1 MIRYRQPNF
10 RPAILKTSIMITCF
24 DIGGSAIKCA
34 VATPNGELGELQR
47 VPTPT
52 HGFAAFTD
60 TLQALVLAGAKSCGV
75 AISIAGVIDPTDGR
89 IKCANIP
96 CIDGRQLASDL
107 AAALGLPVWIIND
120 ADSFAL
126 AEAKAG
132 AARGHANVF
141 GLILGTGVGGGLVIG
156 GRLVSGPGG
165 FAGEWGHGPVAAQ
178 FAGDPPQSIPRFAC
192 GCGQT
197 GCLDTVGGARG
208 LERLHLTLHEQSLDS
223 RAIISAWE
231 SGDERAGRTIDCFI
245 DLLRGPLAMLVNTV
259 GASILPVGGGLANS
273 APLIAR
279 LDEAVRAAILRKT
292 DGPIIVRGQSGAEP
306 GLIGAAWLG
315 LEKMGSAHG

>member
-1 MIRYRQPNF
+1 MIR
-10 RPAILKTSIMITCF
+10 TMITCF

-34 VATPNGELGELQR
+34 VASADGKIGDLHR

-52 HGFAAFTD
+52 HDFAAFTAAM
-60 TLQALVLAGAKSCGV
+60 QARIDAGGPSRGV
-75 AISIAGVIDPTDGR
+75 AISIAGVVDPLDGR

-96 CIDGRQLASDL
+96 CIDGRTLADDL
-107 AAALGLPVWIIND
+107 RNALGLPVWIIND

-126 AEAKAG
+126 AEAQAG
-132 AARGHANVF
+132 AGRGHANVF
-141 GLILGTGVGGGLVIG
+141 GLILGTGVGGGLVFN
-156 GRLVSGPGG
+156 GRLIGGPGG

-178 FAGDPPQSIPRFAC
+178 VSGIPRFPC

-208 LERLHLTLHEQSLDS
+208 LERLHLALHQQSLDS
-223 RAIISAWE
+223 REIITAWQ
-231 SGDERAGRTIDCFI
+231 SGDAAAERTVACWTE
-245 DLLRGPLAMLVNTV
+245 LLSGPLAMLVNTV

-279 LDEAVRAAILRKT
+279 LDQAVRAAILRKT
-292 DGPIIVRGQSGAEP
+292 DAPIIVPGQSGAEP

-315 LEKMGSAHG
+315 LEKLGSAHA

>member
-1 MIRYRQPNF
+1 
-10 RPAILKTSIMITCF
+10 MITCF

-34 VATPNGELGELQR
+34 VATPDGRIGELHR

-52 HGFAAFTD
+52 RDFAAFTAAM
-60 TLQALVLAGAKSCGV
+60 QAQIDAGGPSRGV
-75 AISIAGVIDPTDGR
+75 AISIAGVVDPDNGR

-96 CIDGRQLASDL
+96 CIDGRALADDL
-107 AAALGLPVWIIND
+107 SAALKLPVWIIND

-126 AEAKAG
+126 AEAQAG
-132 AARGHANVF
+132 AGRGHATVF
-141 GLILGTGVGGGLVIG
+141 GLILGTGVGGGLVLH
-156 GRLVSGPGG
+156 GRLLAGPGG

-178 FAGDPPQSIPRFAC
+178 FPGIPRFAC
-192 GCGQT
+192 GCGQA

-208 LERLHLTLHEQSLDS
+208 LERLHQALHRQSPDS
-223 RAIISAWE
+223 REIIAAWQA
-231 SGDERAGRTIDCFI
+231 GDAAAERTIACWT
-245 DLLRGPLAMLVNTV
+245 DLLSGPLAMLVNTV

-279 LDEAVRAAILRKT
+279 LDHAVRARILRKT
-292 DGPIIVRGQSGAEP
+292 DAPIIVPGQSGAEP

-315 LEKMGSAHG
+315 LEKLGSAHA

>member
-1 MIRYRQPNF
+1 MIR
-10 RPAILKTSIMITCF
+10 TMITCF

-34 VATPNGELGELQR
+34 VSTTDGRIGDLHR

-52 HGFAAFTD
+52 HDFGAFTAAM
-60 TLQALVLAGAKSCGV
+60 QALIDAGGPSRGV
-75 AISIAGVIDPTDGR
+75 AISIAGVIDPANGR

-96 CIDGRQLASDL
+96 CIDGRTLADEL
-107 AAALGLPVWIIND
+107 AEVLELPVWIIND

-126 AEAKAG
+126 AEARAG
-132 AARGHANVF
+132 AGRGHANVF
-141 GLILGTGVGGGLVIG
+141 GLILGTGVGGGLVFQ
-156 GRLVSGPGG
+156 GRLIGGPGG

-178 FAGDPPQSIPRFAC
+178 FAGTPPEAIPRFRC

-208 LERLHLTLHEQSLDS
+208 LERLHLALHQQSLDS
-223 RAIISAWE
+223 REIIAAWQ
-231 SGDERAGRTIDCFI
+231 SGDAAAERTVACWTE
-245 DLLRGPLAMLVNTV
+245 LLSGPLAMLVNTI

-279 LDEAVRAAILRKT
+279 LDRAVRAAILRKT
-292 DGPIIVRGQSGAEP
+292 GAPIIVPGQSGAEP

-315 LEKMGSAHG
+315 LEKLGSTHA

>member
-1 MIRYRQPNF
+1 MIS
-10 RPAILKTSIMITCF
+10 AMITCF

-34 VATPNGELGELQR
+34 VASADGQLGTLRR
-47 VPTPT
+47 VPTPL
-52 HGFAAFTD
+52 HDFAAFSAAMA
-60 TLQALVLAGAKSCGV
+60 ALIDAGGASRGV
-75 AISIAGVIDPTDGR
+75 AISIAGVVDPDNGR

-96 CIDGRQLASDL
+96 CIDGRALAADL
-107 AAALGLPVWIIND
+107 SAALGLPVWIIND

-126 AEAKAG
+126 AEAHAG

-165 FAGEWGHGPVAAQ
+165 FAGEWGHGPAAAQ
-178 FAGDPPQSIPRFAC
+178 CAGSPPVAIPRLPC
-192 GCGQT
+192 GCGQS

-208 LERLHLTLHEQSLDS
+208 MERLHQALHGQTRDS
-223 RAIISAWE
+223 RAIVDAWQA
-231 SGDERAGRTIDCFI
+231 GDANASRTIDCFT
-245 DLLRGPLAMLVNTV
+245 DLLSGPLAMLVNTV
-259 GASILPVGGGLANS
+259 GASILPVGGGLSNS

-279 LDEAVRAAILRKT
+279 LDAAVRASILRKT
-292 DGPIIVRGQSGAEP
+292 DTPIIVPGQSGAEP

-315 LEKMGSAHG
+315 LEKVGSAHA

>member
-1 MIRYRQPNF
+1 MMR
-10 RPAILKTSIMITCF
+10 TMITCF

-34 VATPNGELGELQR
+34 VATADGRIGDLQR

-52 HGFAAFTD
+52 HDFAAFTGAM
-60 TLQALVLAGAKSCGV
+60 QALIAAGGPSRGV
-75 AISIAGVIDPTDGR
+75 AISIAGVIDPANGR

-96 CIDGRQLASDL
+96 CIDGRTLAADL
-107 AAALGLPVWIIND
+107 SAALGLPVWIIND

-126 AEAKAG
+126 AEAHSGAG
-132 AARGHANVF
+132 RGHHNVF

-156 GRLVSGPGG
+156 GRLIGGPGG

-178 FAGDPPQSIPRFAC
+178 FAGSPPQAIPRFEC

-208 LERLHLTLHEQSLDS
+208 LERLHLALHQQALDS
-223 RAIISAWE
+223 RAIIDAWQA
-231 SGDERAGRTIDCFI
+231 GDAAAERTIACYI
-245 DLLRGPLAMLVNTV
+245 DLLGGPLAMLVNTV

-279 LDEAVRAAILRKT
+279 LDQAVRAAILRKT
-292 DGPIIVRGQSGAEP
+292 DAPIIVPGQSGAEP

-315 LEKMGSAHG
+315 LEKLGSAHA

>member
-1 MIRYRQPNF
+1 MIRD
-10 RPAILKTSIMITCF
+10 MITCF

-34 VATPNGELGELQR
+34 VATADGQIGDLHR

-52 HGFAAFTD
+52 RDFAAFTAAM
-60 TLQALVLAGAKSCGV
+60 QALIAAGGPSRGV
-75 AISIAGVIDPTDGR
+75 AISIAGVIDPLDGR

-96 CIDGRQLASDL
+96 CIDGRTLAADL
-107 AAALGLPVWIIND
+107 AAALELPVWIIND

-126 AEAKAG
+126 AEAQAG
-132 AARGHANVF
+132 AGRGHANVF
-141 GLILGTGVGGGLVIG
+141 GLILGTGVGGGLVFN
-156 GRLVSGPGG
+156 GRLIGGPGG

-178 FAGDPPQSIPRFAC
+178 FAGTPPQAIPRFPC

-208 LERLHLTLHEQSLDS
+208 LERLHLALHQQSLDS
-223 RAIISAWE
+223 REIIAAWQA
-231 SGDERAGRTIDCFI
+231 GDADAERTIACWT
-245 DLLRGPLAMLVNTV
+245 DLLSGPLAMLVNTL

-273 APLIAR
+273 APLVNR

-292 DGPIIVRGQSGAEP
+292 DAPIIVPGQSGAEP

-315 LEKMGSAHG
+315 LEELGGTHA

>member
-1 MIRYRQPNF
+1 
-10 RPAILKTSIMITCF
+10 MITCF

-34 VATPNGELGELQR
+34 VATAGGRIGELHR

-52 HGFAAFTD
+52 HDFAAFTHSM
-60 TLQALVLAGAKSCGV
+60 QALIDSGGPSRGV
-75 AISIAGVIDPTDGR
+75 AISIAGVVDPADGR

-96 CIDGRQLASDL
+96 CIDGRALASDL
-107 AAALGLPVWIIND
+107 SSAFGLPVWIIND

-126 AEAKAG
+126 AEAQAG
-132 AARGHANVF
+132 AGRGHTNVF

-156 GRLVSGPGG
+156 GRLIGGPGG

-178 FAGDPPQSIPRFAC
+178 FAGTPPQAIPRFQC
-192 GCGQT
+192 GCGQA

-208 LERLHLTLHEQSLDS
+208 LERLHVALNETQKDS
-223 RAIISAWE
+223 REIIAAWQA
-231 SGDERAGRTIDCFI
+231 GDADAERTIACFI
-245 DLLRGPLAMLVNTV
+245 DLLSGPLAMLVNTI

-292 DGPIIVRGQSGAEP
+292 DAPIIVPGQAGTEP

-315 LEKMGSAHG
+315 LEKLGITHG

>member
-1 MIRYRQPNF
+1 MIC
-10 RPAILKTSIMITCF
+10 AMITCF

-34 VATPNGELGELQR
+34 VSTADGRIGDLQR
-47 VPTPT
+47 VPTPA
-52 HGFAAFTD
+52 HDFAAFTAAM
-60 TLQALVLAGAKSCGV
+60 QALIVAGGPGRGV
-75 AISIAGVIDPTDGR
+75 AISIAGVVDPTDGR

-96 CIDGRQLASDL
+96 CIDGRVLATDL
-107 AAALGLPVWIIND
+107 AEVFGLPVWIIND

-126 AEAKAG
+126 AEAQAG

-156 GRLVSGPGG
+156 GRLIGGPGG

-178 FAGDPPQSIPRFAC
+178 LAGTPPQSIPRFRC

-208 LERLHLTLHEQSLDS
+208 MERLHVTLHQTALDS
-223 RAIISAWE
+223 RAIIAAWQA
-231 SGDERAGRTIDCFI
+231 GDADAALTISCFI
-245 DLLRGPLAMLVNTV
+245 DLLSGPLAMLVNTL
-259 GASILPVGGGLANS
+259 GTSILPVGGGLANS

-279 LDEAVRAAILRKT
+279 LDQAVRAAILRKT
-292 DGPIIVRGQSGAEP
+292 DAPIIVPGQSGAEP

-315 LEKMGSAHG
+315 LEKLENRHG

>member
-1 MIRYRQPNF
+1 
-10 RPAILKTSIMITCF
+10 MITCF

-34 VATPNGELGELQR
+34 VATTDGRIGKLQR

-52 HGFAAFTD
+52 RDFAAFTAAM
-60 TLQALVLAGAKSCGV
+60 QALITAGGPTRGV
-75 AISIAGVIDPTDGR
+75 AISLAGVIDPADGR

-96 CIDGRQLASDL
+96 CIDGRTLAADL
-107 AAALGLPVWIIND
+107 AAAFGLPVWIIND
-120 ADSFAL
+120 ADSFTL
-126 AEAKAG
+126 AEAHVGAG
-132 AARGHANVF
+132 RGHATVF

-156 GRLVSGPGG
+156 GKLLTGPGG

-178 FAGDPPQSIPRFAC
+178 FSGTPPQAIPRYRC

-208 LERLHLTLHEQSLDS
+208 IERLHLALQQQPLDS
-223 RAIISAWE
+223 REIINAWQA
-231 SGDERAGRTIDCFI
+231 GDARAERTIACYV
-245 DLLRGPLAMLVNTV
+245 DLLSGPLAMLVNTL
-259 GASILPVGGGLANS
+259 GASILPAGGGLANS

-279 LDEAVRAAILRKT
+279 LDQAVRAAILRKT
-292 DGPIIVRGQSGAEP
+292 DAPIIVPGQSGEEP

-315 LEKMGSAHG
+315 LERLEQAHA

>member
-1 MIRYRQPNF
+1 
-10 RPAILKTSIMITCF
+10 MITCF

-34 VATPNGELGELQR
+34 VATADGRIGDLHR
-47 VPTPT
+47 VPTPL
-52 HGFAAFTD
+52 HDFGAFTAAM
-60 TLQALVLAGAKSCGV
+60 QALIDAGGPSRGV
-75 AISIAGVIDPTDGR
+75 AIAIAGVVDPQDGR

-96 CIDGRQLASDL
+96 CIDGRTLADDL
-107 AAALGLPVWIIND
+107 AVAFGFPVWIIND

-126 AEAKAG
+126 AETHAG

-141 GLILGTGVGGGLVIG
+141 GLILGTGVGGGLVLG
-156 GRLVSGPGG
+156 GRLIGGPGG

-178 FAGDPPQSIPRFAC
+178 VAGMPPRPIPRYRC

-208 LERLHLTLHEQSLDS
+208 LERLHLVLHPSQDGAPDS
-223 RAIISAWE
+223 RAIIAAWQA
-231 SGDERAGRTIDCFI
+231 GDARAEVTVACFI
-245 DLLRGPLAMLVNTV
+245 ELLSGPLAMLVNTLGV
-259 GASILPVGGGLANS
+259 SILPVGGGLANS

-279 LDEAVRAAILRKT
+279 LDRAVRAAILRKT
-292 DGPIIVRGQSGAEP
+292 DAPIIVPGQSGAEP

-315 LEKMGSAHG
+315 IEKLGSAHG

>member
-1 MIRYRQPNF
+1 
-10 RPAILKTSIMITCF
+10 MITSF

-34 VATPNGELGELQR
+34 IATADGQVGDLRR

-52 HGFAAFTD
+52 HDFAAFAAVMQ
-60 TLQALVLAGAKSCGV
+60 TLIADGEPTRGI
-75 AISIAGVIDPTDGR
+75 AISIAGVINSADGR

-96 CIDGRQLASDL
+96 CIDGRKLADDL
-107 AAALGLPVWIIND
+107 SAVLALPVWIIND

-126 AEAKAG
+126 AEAHAG
-132 AARGHANVF
+132 AGRSHANVF

-156 GRLVSGPGG
+156 GRLIGGPGG
-165 FAGEWGHGPVAAQ
+165 FAGEWGHGPVAAH
-178 FAGDPPQSIPRFAC
+178 FATPFPGAALQAIPRYQC

-197 GCLDTVGGARG
+197 GCLDTIGGARG
-208 LERLHLTLHEQSLDS
+208 LERLHLALHQSTLDS
-223 RAIISAWE
+223 RQILAAWQD
-231 SGDERAGRTIDCFI
+231 GDAGAAYTVACYI
-245 DLLRGPLAMLVNTV
+245 DLLSGPLAMLVNTL

-279 LDEAVRAAILRKT
+279 LDQAVRAAILRNT
-292 DGPIIVRGQSGAEP
+292 DAPLIVPGQSGAEP

-315 LEKMGSAHG
+315 LEKLGAMHG

>member
-1 MIRYRQPNF
+1 
-10 RPAILKTSIMITCF
+10 MITCF

-34 VATPNGELGELQR
+34 VATAEGHIGDLQR

-52 HGFAAFTD
+52 HDFAAFTAAMRALID
-60 TLQALVLAGAKSCGV
+60 TGGPSRGV
-75 AISIAGVIDPTDGR
+75 AISIAGIVDPGTGR

-96 CIDGRQLASDL
+96 CIDGGTLAADL
-107 AAALGLPVWIIND
+107 ADAFNLPVWIIND

-126 AEAKAG
+126 AEAQAG
-132 AARGHANVF
+132 AGRAHANVF

-156 GRLVSGPGG
+156 GKLVGGPGG

-178 FAGDPPQSIPRFAC
+178 FAGSPPQAIPRLPC

-208 LERLHLTLHEQSLDS
+208 LERLHLALSGQSLDS
-223 RAIISAWE
+223 RAIIDAWQI
-231 SGDERAGRTIDCFI
+231 GDADAARTIDCFI
-245 DLLRGPLAMLVNTV
+245 DLLAGPLAMLVNTV
-259 GASILPVGGGLANS
+259 GASILPVGGGLSNS

-279 LDEAVRAAILRKT
+279 LDAAVRAGILRKT
-292 DGPIIVRGQSGAEP
+292 DSPIIVPGQSGAEP

-315 LEKMGSAHG
+315 LEKVGSAHA

>member
-1 MIRYRQPNF
+1 
-10 RPAILKTSIMITCF
+10 MITCF

-34 VATPNGELGELQR
+34 IATADGRIGDLR
-47 VPTPT
+47 RIPTPLDDF
-52 HGFAAFTD
+52 GAFTAAM
-60 TLQALVLAGAKSCGV
+60 QALIDAGGPSRGV
-75 AISIAGVIDPTDGR
+75 AIAIAGVVDPQDGR

-96 CIDGRQLASDL
+96 CIDGRRLAHDL
-107 AAALGLPVWIIND
+107 AAAFGLPVWIIND

-126 AEAKAG
+126 AETHAG

-141 GLILGTGVGGGLVIG
+141 GLILGTGVGGGLVLG
-156 GRLVSGPGG
+156 GRLIGGPGG

-178 FAGDPPQSIPRFAC
+178 VAGTPPQPIPRFRC

-208 LERLHLTLHEQSLDS
+208 LERLHLALHPSVDAAPDS
-223 RAIISAWE
+223 RAIVAAWQA
-231 SGDERAGRTIDCFI
+231 GDADAERTIACYVE
-245 DLLRGPLAMLVNTV
+245 LLSGPLAMLVNTLGV
-259 GASILPVGGGLANS
+259 SILPVGGGLANS

-279 LDEAVRAAILRKT
+279 LDRAVRAAILRKA
-292 DGPIIVRGQSGAEP
+292 DSPIIVPGQSGAEP

-315 LEKMGSAHG
+315 LEKVGSAHG

>member
-1 MIRYRQPNF
+1 MIC
-10 RPAILKTSIMITCF
+10 AMITCF

-34 VATPNGELGELQR
+34 IATADGQVGDLRR

-52 HGFAAFTD
+52 HDFAAFVAAM
-60 TLQALVLAGAKSCGV
+60 QALIADGGASHGV
-75 AISIAGVIDPTDGR
+75 AIAIAGVIDPADGR

-96 CIDGRQLASDL
+96 CIDGRKLADDL
-107 AAALGLPVWIIND
+107 SAILALPVWIIND
-120 ADSFAL
+120 ADSFTL
-126 AEAKAG
+126 AEAHAG

-156 GRLVSGPGG
+156 GRLIDGPGG
-165 FAGEWGHGPVAAQ
+165 FAGEWGHGPVAAYVASP
-178 FAGDPPQSIPRFAC
+178 FPGAAPQAIPRYQC
-192 GCGQT
+192 GCGLT

-208 LERLHLTLHEQSLDS
+208 LERLHLALHQTPLNS
-223 RAIISAWE
+223 REILAAWQD
-231 SGDERAGRTIDCFI
+231 GDAGAAHTVGCFI
-245 DLLRGPLAMLVNTV
+245 DLLSGPLAMLVNTL

-279 LDEAVRAAILRKT
+279 LDQAVRAAILRKT
-292 DGPIIVRGQSGAEP
+292 DAPLIVPGQSGAEP

-315 LEKMGSAHG
+315 LEKLGAKHG